1 MKRIPVFARFLIVA
15 LVVGVILVLSSA
27 WKEMK
32 RSDRIED
39 EVAKLRQEADR
50 IRNENRSISEKIA
63 YFSTSDFEERE
74 AKEKLGMK
82 NGDEQMVSVEVG
94 SLKSPSS
101 SAGDDTSVIVS
112 DEANYRKWMRYFFG
126 K

>member
-101 SAGDDTSVIVS
+101 GTGDDAPVVVS

>member
-101 SAGDDTSVIVS
+101 SAGDDASVIVS